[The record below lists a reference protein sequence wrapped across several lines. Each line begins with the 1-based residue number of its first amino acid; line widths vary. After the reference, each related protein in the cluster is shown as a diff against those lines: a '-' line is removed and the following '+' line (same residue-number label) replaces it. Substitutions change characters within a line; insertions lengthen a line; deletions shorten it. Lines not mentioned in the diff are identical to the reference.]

1 MKLQRIKL
9 GFTLIELLVVIT
21 IIGILATGAVS
32 IYTSQIQKA
41 RDSVRLTDVKALQ
54 WGIEQFYQDDWTY
67 PVSTTFSGVLA
78 YVPNLPSDP
87 KSGNTTASSTFEY
100 LYNASEDANQIPLQ
114 EYEISN
120 TFEQDGNMTWKA
132 ANVHDSWNDPFR
144 LESWINVS
152 DAGTDEKHPTASIGI
167 ATDALYICI
176 TPGSAAA
183 SGLCSTADGSTVNP
197 MLIK

>member
-54 WGIEQFYQDDWTY
+54 WGIEQFYQDDWEY
-67 PVSTTFSGVLA
+67 PVSTTFTGVLA

-87 KSGNTTASSTFEY
+87 KTGNTTGSSTFEY
-100 LYNASEDANQIPLQ
+100 LYNSSADSNQIPLQ

-132 ANVHDSWNDPFR
+132 LDIHDSWDDDNR
-144 LESWINVS
+144 LESWIDVADDLDEHQTKVVWTVS
-152 DAGTDEKHPTASIGI
+152 A
-167 ATDALYICI
+167 ALYECVA
-176 TPGSAAA
+176 PAGWVAATC
-183 SGLCSTADGSTVNP
+183 GDLNP
-197 MLIK
+197 MVIK

>member
-54 WGIEQFYQDDWTY
+54 WGIEQFYQDDWEY
-67 PVSTTFSGVLA
+67 PVSTTFTGVLA

-87 KSGNTTASSTFEY
+87 KTGNTTGSSTFEY
-100 LYNASEDANQIPLQ
+100 LYNASQDSNQIPLQ

-132 ANVHDSWNDPFR
+132 LDIHDSWDDDNR
-144 LESWINVS
+144 LESWIDVADDLDEHQTKVVWTVS
-152 DAGTDEKHPTASIGI
+152 A
-167 ATDALYICI
+167 ALYECVA
-176 TPGSAAA
+176 PAGWVAATC
-183 SGLCSTADGSTVNP
+183 GDLNP
-197 MLIK
+197 MVIK

>member
-54 WGIEQFYQDDWTY
+54 WGIEQFYQDDWEY
-67 PVSTTFSGVLA
+67 PVSTTFTGVLA

-87 KSGNTTASSTFEY
+87 KTGNTTGSSTFEY
-100 LYNASEDANQIPLQ
+100 LYNASQDSNQIPLQ

-132 ANVHDSWNDPFR
+132 ANVHDSWDDENR
-144 LESWINVS
+144 LESWIDVADDDNEHKTEAIWLV
-152 DAGTDEKHPTASIGI
+152 TA
-167 ATDALYICI
+167 DLYECI
-176 TPGSAAA
+176 TPLWVTTLLCWTSDTPSA
-183 SGLCSTADGSTVNP
+183 NP
-197 MLIK
+197 MVIK